1 MDKETAIKKAAGF
14 KDDWEIDPKRRKGFH
29 KPTGF
34 EIYMGSVWRNA
45 EGMHYDAVIGYRAG
59 NYPDRKETKEEIN
72 ELQRQFGI
80 LYEAGYMPGR
90 TKEEKEEESRRIHE
104 EAEQARAEFQA
115 QVAKEEEWRRTHP
128 EEYQKEIEQNIRN
141 YFAKMQQDDEKWY
154 HDRGREMPEESKE
167 RYAKKTEEMIEKFH
181 REQAARNNIDR

>member
-1 MDKETAIKKAAGF
+1 MDKETAIKKAAKF
-14 KDDWEIDPKRRKGFH
+14 KDDWEIDRLQGLAYN

-34 EIYMGSVWRNA
+34 MLSLGAVWRDSK
-45 EGMHYDAVIGYRAG
+45 GKRQFQVLHWY
-59 NYPDRKETKEEIN
+59 KEDVPGAQKTSEEVNRLLKE
-72 ELQRQFGI
+72 FGI
-80 LYEAGYMPGR
+80 LYEAGYMPPL

>member
-14 KDDWEIDPKRRKGFH
+14 KDDWEIDPKKRKGFH

-59 NYPDRKETKEEIN
+59 NYPDRKE
-72 ELQRQFGI
+72 
-80 LYEAGYMPGR
+80 

>member
-1 MDKETAIKKAAGF
+1 MNRETAIKKAAEF

-128 EEYQKEIEQNIRN
+128 EEYQKEIEQNR
-141 YFAKMQQDDEKWY
+141 K
-154 HDRGREMPEESKE
+154 
-167 RYAKKTEEMIEKFH
+167 
-181 REQAARNNIDR
+181 AARARERQWFIDHELPVPDKYKDIDR

>member
-1 MDKETAIKKAAGF
+1 MDRETALKKASEF
-14 KDDWEIDPKRRKGFH
+14 KDDWEIDPQRKKGFH

-34 EIYMGSVWRNA
+34 EIYMGSIWRNA

-90 TKEEKEEESRRIHE
+90 TREEKEEESRRID
-104 EAEQARAEFQA
+104 EAVARSRAWHDA
-115 QVAKEEEWRRTHP
+115 QVAKEKAWRQNHP
-128 EEYQKEIEQNIRN
+128 EEYKREVEQNIHN
-141 YFAKMQQDDEKWY
+141 YFAQKQQAAEKWY
-154 HDRGREMPEESKE
+154 QDRGKEMPEEN
-167 RYAKKTEEMIEKFH
+167 KKYYEQETKKMIEKFH
-181 REQAARNNIDR
+181 REQATKNNTDR